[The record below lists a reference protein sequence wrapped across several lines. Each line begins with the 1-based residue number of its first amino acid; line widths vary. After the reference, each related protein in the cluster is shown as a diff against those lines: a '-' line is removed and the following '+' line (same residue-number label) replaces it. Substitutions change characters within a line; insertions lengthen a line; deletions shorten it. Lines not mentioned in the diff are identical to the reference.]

1 MYVRTKTFK
10 NKDGSTRTYLYIVE
24 GKRVNGKVCQRM
36 VANLGRLERLQEGQL
51 DKLIEGLVGYR
62 RYLKVKGSAVGMR
75 VPGRV
80 LWNAA

>member
-1 MYVRTKTFK
+1 
-10 NKDGSTRTYLYIVE
+10 
-24 GKRVNGKVCQRM
+24 M
-36 VANLGRLERLQEGQL
+36 VANLGRLEKLQEGQL

-80 LWNAA
+80 LGNEGVVCLGTIDTSPGCQSWVKAKFDRFSAGQ